1 MGRMKKKLFYTLFS
15 LLLSVATL
23 WGAEARIEVFPTA
36 PYTRYLIYE
45 SLAIFW
51 LFILSL
57 VVIIRLK
64 LREIARTQKL
74 GINREGTTIPKLE

>member
-1 MGRMKKKLFYTLFS
+1 MKKLLYTMIFLS
-15 LLLSVATL
+15 LSMAPL
-23 WGAEARIEVFPTA
+23 WGAEGKIEVFPTA
-36 PYTRYLIYE
+36 PYARYIIYE

-57 VVIIRLK
+57 VVIIKLK

-74 GINREGTTIPKLE
+74 GINRKEAPTPQLE

>member
-1 MGRMKKKLFYTLFS
+1 MMKKLFYTMIF
-15 LLLSVATL
+15 LLLSIAPL
-23 WGAEARIEVFPTA
+23 WGAAAKIEVSPTA
-36 PYTRYLIYE
+36 PYARYIIYE

-57 VVIIRLK
+57 IVIIKLK

-74 GINREGTTIPKLE
+74 GLNREKAPIPQLE